1 MTDLRVLSVASEAFP
16 LIKTGGLA
24 DVAGAL
30 PGALAPL
37 GVEVKTL
44 LPGYPAVMAK
54 IGGGAAVHRWR
65 ALFGG
70 PASLIEA
77 QVGSLKLLAL
87 DAPHL
92 FDRPDNPYVGA
103 DGKDWPDNAE
113 RFAALAFVAAEI
125 GAGLI
130 GGHAP
135 DVIHAHDWQA
145 ALVPAYLRFGR
156 HSKARAKRPATI
168 VTVHNLAFQGQ
179 FPAAL
184 LEKLHLSPHS
194 FTMEG
199 VEYYGQI
206 GFLKAG
212 LALAD
217 HITTVSPTYAVE
229 IQGSEMGMGLDGL
242 LRHRTDALTGIL
254 NGIDTDVWN
263 PVTDTHLAARYD
275 GRRLDA
281 RKRNKAAV
289 RQKFGLTDSGGG
301 PLVTVVSRLAWQKG
315 MDLLLAALP
324 RLLAEGGQLALLGTG
339 DATLQAEFANA
350 AARYPG
356 QVGIVLGYD
365 EGLSHLLQGGADAI
379 LIPSR
384 FEPCG
389 LTQLYGLR
397 YGTVPIV
404 ARVGG
409 LADTIID
416 ANDVALAAGVATGF
430 QFAPV
435 TVDALAATL
444 ARAARCYRDAAAW
457 KSLQKR
463 GMATDVSWRR
473 PATQYA
479 ELYRALAAK
488 AQEARTH
495 DPIHRNQAV

>member
-1 MTDLRVLSVASEAFP
+1 MSDLRVLSVASEAFP

-24 DVAGAL
+24 DVVGAL

-37 GVEVKTL
+37 GVHVRTL
-44 LPGYPAVMAK
+44 LPGYPAVMGS
-54 IGGGAAVHRWR
+54 IGATEIVHRWR

-70 PASLIEA
+70 PASLIAAEA
-77 QVGSLKLLAL
+77 GTLKLFVL

-92 FDRPDNPYVGA
+92 FDRPGNPYVGA

-125 GAGLI
+125 GNRALSDY
-130 GGHAP
+130 AP
-135 DVIHAHDWQA
+135 DVVHAHDWQA
-145 ALVPAYLRFGR
+145 ALVPAYLRF
-156 HSKARAKRPATI
+156 HRPAKTRGKAPPTI
-168 VTVHNLAFQGQ
+168 LTVHNLAFQGQ
-179 FPAAL
+179 FSASL
-184 LEKLHLSPHS
+184 LEKLHLPAQS

-199 VEYYGQI
+199 LEYYGQI
-206 GFLKAG
+206 GFLKGG

-242 LRHRTDALTGIL
+242 LRHRSDALTGIL

-263 PVTDTHLAARYD
+263 PATDQYLTARYNA
-275 GRRLDA
+275 RRLEA

-289 RQKFGLTDSGGG
+289 RQQFALAGGDAA

-324 RLLAEGGQLALLGTG
+324 RLLAEGGQLALLGAG
-339 DATLQAEFANA
+339 DATLQAEFTAA

-356 QVGIVLGYD
+356 QVGIVLGYN

-404 ARVGG
+404 ARTGG

-416 ANDVALAAGVATGF
+416 ANDVAIAAGAATGF

-435 TVDALAATL
+435 TVDALGTAL
-444 ARAARCYRDAAAW
+444 ARAVRAYRDPVTW
-457 KSLQKR
+457 RSLQKR

-473 PATQYA
+473 PAMQYA
-479 ELYRALAAK
+479 DLYKTLLEKRRK
-488 AQEARTH
+488 A
-495 DPIHRNQAV
+495 DS

>member
-1 MTDLRVLSVASEAFP
+1 MSDLRILSVASEAFP

-24 DVAGAL
+24 DVVGAL

-37 GVEVKTL
+37 GVRVRTL
-44 LPGYPAVMAK
+44 LPGYPGVMAA
-54 IGGGAAVHRWR
+54 IGGGEIAHRWR
-65 ALFGG
+65 VLFGG
-70 PASLIEA
+70 PASLIA
-77 QVGSLKLLAL
+77 AKAASLDLLVL

-92 FDRPDNPYVGA
+92 FHRPGNPYVDA
-103 DGKDWPDNAE
+103 TGKDWPDNAQ

-125 GAGLI
+125 GRGLLD
-130 GGHAP
+130 GYEP

-156 HSKARAKRPATI
+156 SKARSHTPATI

-179 FPAAL
+179 YPASLLSAL
-184 LEKLHLSPHS
+184 ELPANS

-217 HITTVSPTYAVE
+217 HITTVSPTYAIE
-229 IQGSEMGMGLDGL
+229 IQGTEMGMGLDGL
-242 LRHRTDALTGIL
+242 LRHRSNDLTGIL
-254 NGIDTDVWN
+254 NGIDTAIWN
-263 PVTDTHLAARYD
+263 PATDSHLSARYD
-275 GRRLDA
+275 TRRLDA
-281 RKRNKAAV
+281 RKRNKEKV
-289 RQKFGLTDSGGG
+289 RAEFGLAANSEG
-301 PLVTVVSRLAWQKG
+301 PIITVVSRLAWQKG
-315 MDLLLAALP
+315 LDLLLAALP
-324 RLLAEGGQLALLGTG
+324 RLLAEGAQLALLGAG
-339 DATLQAEFANA
+339 DATLQAEFAA
-350 AARYPG
+350 AAAGNPG
-356 QVGIVLGYD
+356 QVGIVFKYS
-365 EGLSHLLQGGADAI
+365 EELSHLLQGGADAI

-416 ANDVALAAGVATGF
+416 ANDVAIAAGVATGF

-435 TVDALAATL
+435 TVEALISAVT
-444 ARAARCYRDAAAW
+444 RAIRCHRNPAVW
-457 KSLQKR
+457 RTMQKR
-463 GMATDVSWRR
+463 GMATDVSWHR
-473 PATQYA
+473 PAQQYA
-479 ELYRALAAK
+479 ELYKTLTDQRQK
-488 AQEARTH
+488 VRTH
-495 DPIHRNQAV
+495 DPIHRHETV

>member
-1 MTDLRVLSVASEAFP
+1 MIDLHVLSVASEVFP

-37 GVEVKTL
+37 GVKVRTL
-44 LPGYPAVMAK
+44 LPGYPAVMDAV
-54 IGGGAAVHRWR
+54 GSGEVVHRWR

-70 PASLIEA
+70 PANLVAAE
-77 QVGSLKLLAL
+77 VGSLDLLVL

-92 FDRPDNPYVGA
+92 FDRPGNPYVGA

-113 RFAALAFVAAEI
+113 RFGALSFVAAEI
-125 GAGLI
+125 GRGLV
-130 GGHAP
+130 GRYAP
-135 DVIHAHDWQA
+135 DVVHVHDWQA

-156 HSKARAKRPATI
+156 SGKTRGKAPATI
-168 VTVHNLAFQGQ
+168 ITVHNLAFQGP
-179 FPAAL
+179 FPATL
-184 LEKLHLSPHS
+184 LEKLHLPPQS

-217 HITTVSPTYAVE
+217 HITTVSPTYAME

-242 LRHRTDALTGIL
+242 LRHRADVVTGML
-254 NGIDTDVWN
+254 NGIDTEVWN
-263 PVTDTHLAARYD
+263 PATDTHLRARYD
-275 GRRLDA
+275 SRRLDA

-289 RQKFGLTDSGGG
+289 RQEFGLASDDAA
-301 PLVTVVSRLAWQKG
+301 PVITVVSRLAWQKG

-324 RLLAEGGQLALLGTG
+324 RLLAEGGQLALLGAG
-339 DATLQAEFANA
+339 DASLQAEFTAA
-350 AARYPG
+350 AARHPG
-356 QVGIVLGYD
+356 QVGIVLGYN

-397 YGTVPIV
+397 YGNVPIV

-435 TVDALAATL
+435 TVDSLAATL
-444 ARAARCYRDAAAW
+444 TRAIRCYRDAATW
-457 KSLQKR
+457 RTLQRR

-473 PATQYA
+473 PAAQYA
-479 ELYRALAAK
+479 ELYRSLAAK
-488 AQEARTH
+488 AQEAQSH
-495 DPIHRNQAV
+495 DPVHRHQAV

>member
-1 MTDLRVLSVASEAFP
+1 MSDLRVLSVASEAFP

-24 DVAGAL
+24 DVVGAL

-37 GVEVKTL
+37 GIQMTTL
-44 LPGYPAVMAK
+44 LPGYPAVMGS
-54 IGGGAAVHRWR
+54 IGATETVHRWR
-65 ALFGG
+65 TLFGG
-70 PASLIEA
+70 PASLLATEA
-77 QVGSLKLLAL
+77 GTLKLFVL

-92 FDRPDNPYVGA
+92 YDRPGNPYVNS

-125 GAGLI
+125 GHRVLSDY
-130 GGHAP
+130 AP
-135 DVIHAHDWQA
+135 DVVHAHDWQA
-145 ALVPAYLRFGR
+145 ALVPTYLRFHR
-156 HSKARAKRPATI
+156 PAKARGKAPPT
-168 VTVHNLAFQGQ
+168 VLTVHNLAFQGQ
-179 FPAAL
+179 FSASL
-184 LEKLHLSPHS
+184 LEKLHLPAQS

-206 GFLKAG
+206 GFLKGG

-242 LRHRTDALTGIL
+242 LRHRADALTGIL

-263 PVTDTHLAARYD
+263 PATDQYLTARYD
-275 GRRLDA
+275 ARRPEA

-289 RQKFGLTDSGGG
+289 RQQFTLADDVAG
-301 PLVTVVSRLAWQKG
+301 PLITVVSRLAWQKG

-324 RLLAEGGQLALLGTG
+324 RLLAEGGQLALLGAG
-339 DATLQAEFANA
+339 DATLQAEFTTA
-350 AARYPG
+350 AARHPG
-356 QVGIVLGYD
+356 QVGIVLGYN

-404 ARVGG
+404 ARTGG

-416 ANDVALAAGVATGF
+416 ANDVAIAAGAATGF
-430 QFAPV
+430 QFSPI
-435 TVDALAATL
+435 TVDALGATL
-444 ARAARCYRDAAAW
+444 TRTVRAYRNPATW
-457 KSLQKR
+457 RSLQKR

-473 PATQYA
+473 PAMQYA
-479 ELYRALAAK
+479 DLYKTLLEKRRK
-488 AQEARTH
+488 A
-495 DPIHRNQAV
+495 DS